1 MRKFFDPPKEN
12 VVTFYLFARTSPWKS
27 MCRAELSCSENYVKI
42 LVFFW
47 LCCMQS
53 IIGYEVFVHGQ
64 RLESS
69 PLVIF
74 HIPFYL
80 VHVKE
85 EFKTFVIAY
94 LSVNC
99 MFKLGQIC
107 EIYIMM
113 NWKHIWKV
121 TTHFIR
127 NGSPKQTKHG
137 EFDWSWRGFSF
148 LIVVLS
154 W

>member
-1 MRKFFDPPKEN
+1 MMMRKFFDPPKEN

-27 MCRAELSCSENYVKI
+27 MCRAELSWAVLKTNVKI

-47 LCCMQS
+47 LCCIQS

-94 LSVNC
+94 LC
-99 MFKLGQIC
+99 KLHVQARADLWNLHND
-107 EIYIMM
+107 ELKTYL
-113 NWKHIWKV
+113 K
-121 TTHFIR
+121 
-127 NGSPKQTKHG
+127 S
-137 EFDWSWRGFSF
+137 DYSF
-148 LIVVLS
+148 YT
-154 W
+154 

>member
-42 LVFFW
+42 LVVFW
-47 LCCMQS
+47 LCCIQS
-53 IIGYEVFVHGQ
+53 IIGYKVFVHGQ

-94 LSVNC
+94 LC
-99 MFKLGQIC
+99 KLHVQARADLWNLHNIF
-107 EIYIMM
+107 EKWLLILYVMD
-113 NWKHIWKV
+113 
-121 TTHFIR
+121 R
-127 NGSPKQTKHG
+127 QSKQNMENLIDHG
-137 EFDWSWRGFSF
+137 EASVS
-148 LIVVLS
+148 
-154 W
+154 